1 MVYKNFYLRVFSS
14 AILIFLFLSINLY
27 FDNLLKYIFILIY
40 FIIFYEVFINFKYN
54 KSIVFLIFYLFF
66 SLIFLE
72 LYLVKY
78 YDLKDFIYYIFAI
91 SIFDI
96 SSYLGG
102 SIFGKKKILP
112 NLSPGKT
119 YFGLFTGIA
128 IVFIYSIFY
137 NYMFEIYNFNQL
149 IFISIFLILFSF
161 FGDNLESYFKRLS
174 TLKDSSNLIP
184 GHGGFF
190 DRFDSI
196 ISCSYFIFFLNY
208 FFNQ

>member
-1 MVYKNFYLRVFSS
+1 MVYNNFYLRAFSS
-14 AILIFLFLSINLY
+14 MILIFLFLLINFY
-27 FDNLLKYIFILIY
+27 FDNWLKYIFILIY
-40 FIIFYEVFINFKYN
+40 FIIFYEVFKNFKYN
-54 KSIVFLIFYLFF
+54 KSFLFIIFYLIF

-72 LYLVKY
+72 IYLIEY
-78 YDLKDFIYYIFAI
+78 YNLKEFIYYIFAI

-119 YFGLFTGIA
+119 YFGLFSGIA
-128 IVFIYSIFY
+128 IVMLCSFYY
-137 NYMFEIYNFNQL
+137 NYIFEIYNFNQL
-149 IFISIFLILFSF
+149 ILISLFLIFFSF
-161 FGDNLESYFKRLS
+161 LGDNLESYFKRLS
-174 TLKDSSNLIP
+174 ALKDSSNFIP

-196 ISCSYFIFFLNY
+196 ISCSYFIFLLNY
-208 FFNQ
+208 FSII